1 MLNIVNVK
9 NTDKILLQQL
19 TTSYI
24 PTHTSFFFFFFN
36 HKLKPENKAV
46 EKKQNVMRN
55 V

>member
-1 MLNIVNVK
+1 MLNILNVK
-9 NTDKILLQQL
+9 NTEKSYYNDLQHL
-19 TTSYI
+19 TFLHIHLFS
-24 PTHTSFFFFFFN
+24 FFFFN